1 MNPMNFLLR
10 TCVGAT
16 ALGTV
21 LPALAQSPW
30 LPVEGRLEITPRY
43 VYQNF
48 QEFWIRRDQRM
59 KLDEDVV
66 QHTGTLSAEYGI
78 TQDWAVDATLGY
90 TRVDS
95 KAFGGSNTDDGLA
108 DTRLGVRYR
117 IVDERDTSQNWVPT
131 VTLRVGGIV
140 AGTYDAGLPFS
151 AGDGAHGGEFSML
164 VGKAIG
170 GTGFGIYGEAGYRLR
185 ENPVPDEF
193 FGLLGVYQ
201 TLGQFTLSAGYRH
214 IQSLSGVNIMDEG
227 FTFPELKEIN
237 QLFEAGLGFTDKG
250 GRFYQIFGA
259 FTLDGRNT
267 GDKMILGISATFGF

>member
-1 MNPMNFLLR
+1 MNPTNSFFR
-10 TCVGAT
+10 TCVAAV
-16 ALGTV
+16 ALGAFST
-21 LPALAQSPW
+21 AFAQSPW
-30 LPVEGRLEITPRY
+30 LPAEGRIEVTPRY

-59 KLDEDVV
+59 RLDEDVI
-66 QHTGTLSAEYGI
+66 QHTGTVTAEYGI
-78 TQDWAVDATLGY
+78 NQDWALDATVGY

-117 IVDERDTSQNWVPT
+117 LVDERATSQTWVPT
-131 VTLRVGGIV
+131 VTLRAGAVI

-151 AGDGAHGGEFSML
+151 AGDGAHGGEFSVL
-164 VGKAIG
+164 LGKAIG
-170 GTGFGIYGEAGYRLR
+170 GTGFGVYGEAGYRVR
-185 ENPVPDEF
+185 EKPVPDEF
-193 FGLLGVYQ
+193 FGSLGIYQ
-201 TLGQFTLSAGYRH
+201 TLGQFTVSAGYRH
-214 IQSLSGVNIMDEG
+214 IQSLNGVNIMDEG

-237 QLFEAGLGFTDKG
+237 QILEAGLGFTDKG

-259 FTLDGRNT
+259 FTVDGRNT